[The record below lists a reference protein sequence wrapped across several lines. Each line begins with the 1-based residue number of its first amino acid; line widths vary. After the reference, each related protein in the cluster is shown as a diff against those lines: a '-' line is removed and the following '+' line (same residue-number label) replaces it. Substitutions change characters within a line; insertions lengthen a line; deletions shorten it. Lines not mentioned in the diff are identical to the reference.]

1 MDSKIRKEVEE
12 RRDKLLKSAAILD
25 EMLKTGDASLY
36 EKEYWDKV
44 VDDFDNPEEKSTFA
58 SPNTKPA
65 PYLSNVTLSLP
76 IIIVDPAASESTK
89 SITSPNPIDV
99 SCNKRYWV
107 FI

>member
-44 VDDFDNPEEKSTFA
+44 VDDFDNPESVYSNIEDGLSDEEIK
-58 SPNTKPA
+58 
-65 PYLSNVTLSLP
+65 YLKDN
-76 IIIVDPAASESTK
+76 
-89 SITSPNPIDV
+89 
-99 SCNKRYWV
+99 C
-107 FI
+107 

>member
-44 VDDFDNPEEKSTFA
+44 VDDFIDNAPDDMIGFWDLIPHKESKNDIRCKTFN
-58 SPNTKPA
+58 SGES
-65 PYLSNVTLSLP
+65 SNLILQNLRR
-76 IIIVDPAASESTK
+76 I
-89 SITSPNPIDV
+89 
-99 SCNKRYWV
+99 
-107 FI
+107 